1 MADPANTAS
10 DEAALARFADDL
22 ADGVEAALG
31 PWVERSVA
39 AIATAYAPGLAARL
53 ASAAV
58 VAGREATA
66 TVVPEVRALL
76 RTDVDRQAT
85 GPLAV
90 LRGAVVFPTAVLVDA
105 GVPPV
110 QRDAFDERAFP
121 EDRYGLSPASF
132 ADIDPSLH
140 EPGLTWGAAKAH
152 VVLARRR
159 AEGLR

>member
-1 MADPANTAS
+1 MADPANTAR
-10 DEAALARFADDL
+10 DEATLARFAEDL

-31 PWVERSVA
+31 SWVERSVA
-39 AIATAYAPGLAARL
+39 AIATAYAPGLAATL
-53 ASAAV
+53 AAAAAD
-58 VAGREATA
+58 AGREATA
-66 TVVPEVRALL
+66 TVVPQVRALL
-76 RTDVDRQAT
+76 RTDVDQQAT

-90 LRGAVVFPTAVLVDA
+90 LRGAVPFPTAVLARA

-110 QRDAFDERAFP
+110 QRDTFDERVFP
-121 EDRYGLSPASF
+121 EDHYGLAPASF